1 MVKSERLKSC
11 ILIGFPGSG
20 AKRSVRRLVTSKK
33 KKKKKLNMFLLKP
46 ANLIGEFLKF
56 KESQDWEMDKTY
68 HRLEL

>member
-1 MVKSERLKSC
+1 
-11 ILIGFPGSG
+11 
-20 AKRSVRRLVTSKK
+20 
-33 KKKKKLNMFLLKP
+33 MFLLKP